1 MAAVATIAATGG
13 FDPRPTPTPQ
23 PTPTPTSTALPSTG
37 EVFPAS
43 FQAVITVGDRV
54 HKLGFELFNGSTETI
69 TVWRVEFSNPDGG
82 IEYLISEEDIANTW
96 GSGDVASGDSFTGSI
111 AFDTPPALGEV
122 EQWQARWDC
131 RRADG
136 QDFVVPG
143 TYGAF

>member
-54 HKLGFELFNGSTETI
+54 HKLGFELFNGSTETV

-82 IEYLISEEDIANTW
+82 IEYL
-96 GSGDVASGDSFTGSI
+96 
-111 AFDTPPALGEV
+111 
-122 EQWQARWDC
+122 
-131 RRADG
+131 
-136 QDFVVPG
+136 
-143 TYGAF
+143 